1 MSVHKKFEENKL
13 YKIRFYDH
21 SVGSHDKMICEVVG
35 WVVKDDDEH
44 VVLTSWVVDTDD
56 KQIKRDNV
64 EPVSILKAVMIRS
77 RKYS

>member
-1 MSVHKKFEENKL
+1 MSVHKKFSENAL

-35 WVVKDDDEH
+35 WIIKDDLHH

-56 KQIKRDNV
+56 KQVRRDNV